1 MMSEDKKAE
10 GDIFVVGI
18 SGSLRSGSYTHMA
31 VEIALQGAVEVGV
44 RTKLLHLGEYELE
57 FCDGRDD
64 KDSYSQDVLKLRQA
78 VAEAQG
84 IILGTPEYHGGFS
97 GVLKNAID
105 LMGFNEFAG
114 KMVGLVGVSGGVM
127 GATNALNSLRNI
139 GRALHAWLI
148 PEQVSIPQ
156 AWKVFDEAG
165 NINDSNLE
173 KRLKEVGRN
182 VARFAFLHSSEQAQE
197 FMRAW
202 EGAPLNPGG

>member
-1 MMSEDKKAE
+1 
-10 GDIFVVGI
+10 
-18 SGSLRSGSYTHMA
+18 
-31 VEIALQGAVEVGV
+31 
-44 RTKLLHLGEYELE
+44 
-57 FCDGRDD
+57 
-64 KDSYSQDVLKLRQA
+64 
-78 VAEAQG
+78 
-84 IILGTPEYHGGFS
+84 
-97 GVLKNAID
+97 
-105 LMGFNEFAG
+105 
-114 KMVGLVGVSGGVM
+114 M

-156 AWKVFDEAG
+156 AWKVFDETG
-165 NINDSNLE
+165 NIDDGNLE